1 MLHLNDGSLIV
12 GNVPTSCFVAYCVY
26 EHQELLGLIM
36 NRALHQ
42 AIHRLL
48 RPLVRYMIGQGFTL
62 TACAELLKTVY
73 VEQALARHD
82 SRVPTDSELSLVT
95 GIHRKD
101 IKRLRALVASGD
113 PEPSLSR
120 GTHMAAQLI
129 ATWVSSPDTREPD
142 GTLKRLPIHGTT
154 TLSFE
159 TLTRRIKADMRPRA
173 ILDDLVRTHAA
184 TIEEDGY
191 VRLLRHAYVPGIPE
205 EKLNFLAQNVGDHM
219 ASAFHNLS
227 EGPPFLER
235 ALYMDALPQQA
246 LETARPRIEAAADQL
261 LQTLHQELSPLEAGP
276 KPGPGMRRLRV
287 GIYYYEDRSH
297 PQRENPDE
305 NSG

>member
-1 MLHLNDGSLIV
+1 
-12 GNVPTSCFVAYCVY
+12 
-26 EHQELLGLIM
+26 M

-48 RPLVRYMIGQGFTL
+48 SPLVRYMIGQGFTL
-62 TACAELLKTVY
+62 TACVELLKTVY
-73 VEQALARHD
+73 VEQALARD
-82 SRVPTDSELSLVT
+82 DPRVPTDSELSLVT

-101 IKRLRALVASGD
+101 VKRLRALVANGD
-113 PEPSLSR
+113 PEPSLGR
-120 GTHMAAQLI
+120 GTHVAAQLI
-129 ATWVSSPDTREPD
+129 AAWVSSPDTREAD
-142 GTLKRLPIHGTT
+142 GTLKRLPIHGAT

-173 ILDDLVRTHAA
+173 ILDDLVRTQAA
-184 TIEEDGY
+184 TIEEDGC

-227 EGPPFLER
+227 ESPPFLER
-235 ALYMDALPQQA
+235 ALYMDALPQKA
-246 LETARPRIEAAADQL
+246 LDAARPRIEAAADQL
-261 LQTLHQELSPLEAGP
+261 LQTLHQELSPLEADP
-276 KPGPGMRRLRV
+276 KAGPGMRRLRV
-287 GIYYYEDRSH
+287 GIYYYEDHSH
-297 PQRENPDE
+297 LPRENPDE